1 VGEGASFRL
10 PRPGWRVYVAAGL
23 ALVVIVV
30 VLLARVRGGSAPGGR
45 PGAQGAA
52 ATAPSPGAGVTA
64 SPLPDDDVPADPTPP
79 SKQVAAPQ
87 ALAAA
92 AAFTKAWA
100 HHPDG
105 ITAAQ
110 WSAAV
115 GKHADPV
122 LAKQLTFTDPR
133 LVPATTVTG
142 PAVSLAGG
150 VSSASVGVPTDAGQV
165 VLTCTLVGGRWAVS
179 DVDLKRGPE

>member
-1 VGEGASFRL
+1 MAEGASFRM

-23 ALVVIVV
+23 TLVVIVV
-30 VLLARVRGGSAPGGR
+30 VLVARVRGGSAPSGR
-45 PGAQGAA
+45 PGARGAA
-52 ATAPSPGAGVTA
+52 ATAPSPGAVATA
-64 SPLPDDDVPADPTPP
+64 SPVPDDGVLTDPTPP
-79 SKQVAAPQ
+79 SKQAAAPE

-92 AAFTKAWA
+92 TAFTKAWA

-165 VLTCTLVGGRWAVS
+165 VLTCTLVGGHWTVS
-179 DVDLKRGPE
+179 DVDLQRSPE

>member
-1 VGEGASFRL
+1 VAEGASFGL

-23 ALVVIVV
+23 ALVVVVIVLV
-30 VLLARVRGGSAPGGR
+30 ARARGGSSPGQ

-52 ATAPSPGAGVTA
+52 ATAPSPSAGVTA
-64 SPLPDDDVPADPTPP
+64 SPVPDDGMRSDLTPP
-79 SKQVAAPQ
+79 SKQLAAPG
-87 ALAAA
+87 ALAVAT
-92 AAFTKAWA
+92 AFTKAWA

-105 ITAAQ
+105 ITAAR

-142 PAVSLAGG
+142 PAVSLSGG

-165 VLTCTLVGGRWAVS
+165 VLTCTLAGGRWTVS
-179 DVDLKRGPE
+179 DVDLQRRPE